1 LCGMWMGPGG
11 AKHGGATTPGCHL
24 VDARERGRDVGAG
37 VIAHVFSTRMLLMLA
52 GQSVNSEAEL
62 CSALRDL
69 RARVA
74 ASPVVVDNAAAHSAA
89 GYHVSTD

>member
-1 LCGMWMGPGG
+1 
-11 AKHGGATTPGCHL
+11 
-24 VDARERGRDVGAG
+24 
-37 VIAHVFSTRMLLMLA
+37 MLA

-89 GYHVSTD
+89 GYHVSTRVSRSSVHVQSPASARSALARAVPATMRVSASTCSMTCTRVKL